1 MICTDALV
9 PPAEMVRVSVPSVRE
24 SLTSVY
30 EIVAVPLEL
39 ITATPVSNPPTTSAA
54 VTPDSVNGT
63 EVPEATLVPLNVK
76 RTVEPSLT
84 DELLED
90 SE

>member
-1 MICTDALV
+1 MICTDAV
-9 PPAEMVRVSVPSVRE
+9 APPAVMVRVSIPSVRE
-24 SLTSVY
+24 SFTSVY

-39 ITATPVSNPPTTSAA
+39 MTATPLSNPPTTSAA
-54 VTPDSVNGT
+54 VMPESVNGT
-63 EVPEATLVPLNVK
+63 DVPEAMLVPLNVK